1 MCRPLYLTIAIVF
14 LSASI
19 GFLSAAEVS
28 PSGVVT
34 ISADG
39 CKEPVPNARGQ
50 LQKPSGKNKL
60 ATYYLEEAVTPVKS
74 PPKPSRLSSSTPLLP
89 HPKPSPKGV
98 TPKNVSN
105 ASPDSTP
112 PAPRSNQ
119 LAKSKKQASFA
130 PEESITIKK
139 QATRPKPKS
148 DDLDEYTNITV
159 IADPAEPVNRGTF
172 WFNHQL
178 YKFVLRPVSRAYDFV
193 LPQPVRTS
201 VYNVYDN
208 LEFPVRFVN
217 NLLQLNFKRS
227 ELETEKFLVNS
238 VAGVG
243 GFFRVSDHIPSLAN
257 VPPADTGQ
265 TFAKWGIG
273 HGPYIVVPFLGPRS
287 ARDIVGVV
295 GDYALN
301 PVTWVSLGGAS
312 AATSLAITCPNSMR
326 SVNSRLK
333 AYDAATQNAID
344 PYVAIRSGYVQYRQ
358 KAASQ

>member
-1 MCRPLYLTIAIVF
+1 MSRPTYLAIAIV
-14 LSASI
+14 LSVVAMD
-19 GFLSAAEVS
+19 FLSAAEVPS
-28 PSGVVT
+28 SGVVT
-34 ISADG
+34 ISAEG
-39 CKEPVPNARGQ
+39 SKKPVSCSNGQ

-60 ATYYLEEAVTPVKS
+60 ATYYLEEAVTPAIS
-74 PPKPSRLSSSTPLLP
+74 QPKPSRHTSNTPP
-89 HPKPSPKGV
+89 PPYPKPSPKLV
-98 TPKNVSN
+98 TPKIVPSVSQD
-105 ASPDSTP
+105 AP
-112 PAPRSNQ
+112 PSAPRPNQ
-119 LAKSKKQASFA
+119 PAKSKKQSSSA

-148 DDLDEYTNITV
+148 DDLEEYTNIAV

-178 YKFVLRPVSRAYDFV
+178 YKFVLRPVSNAYDFV
-193 LPQPVRTS
+193 LPQPVRKA

-208 LEFPVRFVN
+208 LEFPVRLVN

-238 VAGVG
+238 VVGVG
-243 GFFRVSDHIPSLAN
+243 GILRVSDHIPSLAN

-265 TFAKWGIG
+265 TFAKWGVG

-287 ARDIVGVV
+287 ARDMVGFV
-295 GDYALN
+295 GDSALN
-301 PVTWVSLGGAS
+301 PVTWVSVGGAS
-312 AATSLAITCPNSMR
+312 AAISLAITCPNSMR
-326 SVNSRLK
+326 SVNGRLK

-344 PYVAIRSGYVQYRQ
+344 PYLAIRSGYVQYRQ